1 MATQAH
7 NIWLI
12 LGSEWPNIIRKQN
25 PKFLAFS
32 PMRTKFTKKVNQ
44 AVLIAKDKG
53 VPGVILPTK
62 IHRCGFKK
70 TIPSVQDV
78 LADVVQQIVH
88 REGFHVMW
96 MDQDVVGEQSKFLP
110 FCQEKVRIL
119 MWLNPWRHH
128 ELRS

>member
-12 LGSEWPNIIRKQN
+12 LGSEWPNIVRKQDSN
-25 PKFLAFS
+25 FLAFS
-32 PMRTKFTKKVNQ
+32 PVRAEFTKKVNQ

-53 VPGVILPTK
+53 VPGVILPTE

-88 REGFHVMW
+88 REGFHVIW
-96 MDQDVVGEQSKFLP
+96 MDQDLVGEQSKF
-110 FCQEKVRIL
+110 FHSSKRT
-119 MWLNPWRHH
+119 
-128 ELRS
+128 

>member
-1 MATQAH
+1 
-7 NIWLI
+7 
-12 LGSEWPNIIRKQN
+12 
-25 PKFLAFS
+25 
-32 PMRTKFTKKVNQ
+32 MRRT
-44 AVLIAKDKG
+44 G

-62 IHRCGFKK
+62 IHICGFKK

>member
-1 MATQAH
+1 MAA
-7 NIWLI
+7 WLI
-12 LGSEWPNIIRKQN
+12 LGSEWPNIVRKQDS
-25 PKFLAFS
+25 KFLAFS
-32 PMRTKFTKKVNQ
+32 PVRAEFTKKVNQ

-53 VPGVILPTK
+53 VPGVILPPK
-62 IHRCGFKK
+62 IHRCGFKT